1 MPSPAWPRS
10 GTSSISPDAS
20 DPEAINGD
28 LGQRTAPSLGGGGG
42 RGRGGGGGGGRGGGG
57 GGGRVGRRGR
67 AAVDIAA
74 DVACSAQDVL
84 DADPHSRA
92 QLAFMISIDRRLF
105 EHDGNLIA
113 MLQDSRAEPELRA
126 AYDRGRARADQIHRG
141 VFNSWPGHWFRAGM
155 GAADAADTYAALC
168 NIGVYQ
174 VLTGERGWTPDQV
187 QDWWHDSLSRLL
199 LTGTPP
205 PAGPPAERPSG
216 RSQRPALLLRRRRN
230 DHLSTQ
236 QYVRRQEG

>member
-1 MPSPAWPRS
+1 MMQPRITDPGPRRAYHSPRRRNQAQATRAAIATAARELFLARGWS
-10 GTSSISPDAS
+10 GTTVREVAARAGVG
-20 DPEAINGD
+20 EATVYAAYRSKAG
-28 LGQRTAPSLGGGGG
+28 LA
-42 RGRGGGGGGGRGGGG
+42 
-57 GGGRVGRRGR
+57 R
-67 AAVDIAA
+67 ALVDAVDIAA
-74 DVACSAQDVL
+74 DVAGSAQDVL
-84 DADPHSRA
+84 DADPDPRA

-174 VLTGERGWTPDQV
+174 VLTGERGWTADQV
-187 QDWWHDSLSRLL
+187 QDWWHDSLSCLL

-205 PAGPPAERPSG
+205 PAGPPAERPPG
-216 RSQRPALLLRRRRN
+216 RSQ
-230 DHLSTQ
+230 
-236 QYVRRQEG
+236 

>member
-1 MPSPAWPRS
+1 MQPRITDPQPRRAYHSPRRRNQAQATRAAIAAAARELFLARGWS
-10 GTSSISPDAS
+10 GTTVREVAARAGVG
-20 DPEAINGD
+20 EATVYAAYRSKAG
-28 LGQRTAPSLGGGGG
+28 LA
-42 RGRGGGGGGGRGGGG
+42 
-57 GGGRVGRRGR
+57 R
-67 AAVDIAA
+67 ALVDAVDIAA
-74 DVACSAQDVL
+74 DVAGSAQDVL
-84 DADPHSRA
+84 DADPDPRA

-141 VFNSWPGHWFRAGM
+141 VFNSWAGHWFRAGM

-205 PAGPPAERPSG
+205 PTGPAAERPPG
-216 RSQRPALLLRRRRN
+216 RSQ
-230 DHLSTQ
+230 
-236 QYVRRQEG
+236 